1 MAQVMTVQGIPSAD
15 SRQNAQSAAQPVP
28 SPAQPA
34 AQSATASTAQSAA
47 FSEAQKQYLD
57 GFLRALSGAGSMGS
71 AAATASPA
79 SSGSASTA
87 SAPASAS
94 APYGGAE
101 AIGYKAQQAWIAA
114 GKRLSKEEQ
123 IKFESNPLDAW
134 DAIARQSAADQ
145 LPEGADIFRFK
156 FHGLFNVTPA
166 QQGLM
171 CRLRIPG
178 GVLST
183 AQWRAIAECAQSYAS
198 GHADITT
205 RANFQIR
212 EILPRHME
220 SLLTDLHQSGIIPR
234 GSGADNIRNVTG
246 NPTAGIDSQEFI
258 DVLPL
263 CRKLHHAILHNREY
277 YGLPRKFNIAFDGG
291 SSISSLE
298 DTNDIGFRAVK
309 VIAGESMPEGV
320 YFRCALGGI
329 TGHKD
334 FARDTGLLLT
344 PSEVV
349 DVALAMVRV
358 FIAKGDRGNRKKA
371 RLKYVLDAE
380 GFEAF
385 LAATEKE
392 LGTPLR
398 RFPKDKCL
406 FAPASDRKAHLGV
419 KPQAQAG
426 KFWVGVAVPAAR
438 LTSEQMQGI
447 ADLADRYGRRELR
460 LTVWQNFIIPHV
472 AEEDV
477 LEVIEGVQR
486 LGLTHEPDPVL
497 AGLVACTGGEGCKFG
512 QAATKGTAL
521 AIASALQGTLPE
533 DAAVN
538 IHLTGCPHSCAQHFI
553 GDLGLL
559 ATKVDTSAGTVGGF
573 HLFVGGGYQDESR
586 IAVPLIEAVPESSVP
601 DVLRAVLNAYLKL
614 RKPGQTFTAFSAGH
628 ADAALQELLAP
639 IAKAALAASTDAAAA
654 LETTAINRQTTATVA
669 VTA

>member
-1 MAQVMTVQGIPSAD
+1 MAQVMTVPSIA
-15 SRQNAQSAAQPVP
+15 SAEARPE
-28 SPAQPA
+28 SP
-34 AQSATASTAQSAA
+34 TAA
-47 FSEAQKQYLD
+47 FSIAQKEYLD
-57 GFLRALSGAGSMGS
+57 GFLRALGGAAPAGANG
-71 AAATASPA
+71 APAT
-79 SSGSASTA
+79 
-87 SAPASAS
+87 PASAS
-94 APYGGAE
+94 ANAPSSSALAPYGGAE
-101 AIGYKAQQAWIAA
+101 GIGYKAQQAWLAA

-123 IKFESNPLDAW
+123 IKFEGNPLDAW
-134 DAIARQSAADQ
+134 EAIARHSAKDQ

-166 QQGLM
+166 QQNLM
-171 CRLRIPG
+171 CRLRIPC
-178 GVLST
+178 GVLTT
-183 AQWRAIAECAQSYAS
+183 AQWRAIADCAQNYAA
-198 GHADITT
+198 GHTDITT

-220 SLLTDLHQSGIIPR
+220 SLLTDLHQSGIMPR

-246 NPTAGIDSQEFI
+246 NPTAGIDTQEFI

-263 CRKLHHAILHNREY
+263 CRKLHHTILHGREY

-309 VIAGESMPEGV
+309 VPAGESVPEGI

-344 PSEVV
+344 REETV

-392 LGTPLR
+392 LGAPLR
-398 RFPKDKCL
+398 RFPKEKCV

-419 KPQAQAG
+419 HAQAQAG
-426 KFWVGVAVPAAR
+426 QFWIGAAVPAAR

-472 AEEDV
+472 AEAHV
-477 LEVIEGVQR
+477 HEVIEGLQR
-486 LGLTHEPDPVL
+486 LGLTPAPDPVL
-497 AGLVACTGGEGCKFG
+497 AGLVACTGSEGCKFG
-512 QAATKGTAL
+512 QAATKGTAK
-521 AIASALQGTLPE
+521 AIASALQGTLPD

-553 GDLGLL
+553 GDLGLI
-559 ATKVDTSAGTVGGF
+559 ATKVDTADGTTGGF
-573 HLFVGGGYQDESR
+573 HFFIGGGYQDEGR
-586 IAVPLIEAVPESSVP
+586 IAVPLIESVPEAKVP
-601 DVLRAVLNAYLKL
+601 AVLRAVLATYVSL
-614 RKPGQTFTAFSAGH
+614 RKAGQSFTAFTAGL
-628 ADAALQELLAP
+628 ADAALVEVFAP
-639 IAKAALAASTDAAAA
+639 AAKSALTDAASTANLA
-654 LETTAINRQTTATVA
+654 VA
-669 VTA
+669 G